1 MLTLHLN
8 TVTNISLTADNA
20 GEVIR
25 KGKRMG
31 LIHKEKKQ
39 LYKRGHQRGNTQ
51 VGIGLKT
58 LRTARKFL
66 VGKPE
71 VKATRWNGTPR
82 DALRRML
89 LLSKEN
95 YKRKQ
100 EENAKNKRAGRKE
113 KT

>member
-1 MLTLHLN
+1 MD
-8 TVTNISLTADNA
+8 ID
-20 GEVIR
+20 
-25 KGKRMG
+25 
-31 LIHKEKKQ
+31 
-39 LYKRGHQRGNTQ
+39 
-51 VGIGLKT
+51 LKT
-58 LRTARKFL
+58 LRTASKFL

-100 EENAKNKRAGRKE
+100 EENAKKQKDRKE
-113 KT
+113 GKT